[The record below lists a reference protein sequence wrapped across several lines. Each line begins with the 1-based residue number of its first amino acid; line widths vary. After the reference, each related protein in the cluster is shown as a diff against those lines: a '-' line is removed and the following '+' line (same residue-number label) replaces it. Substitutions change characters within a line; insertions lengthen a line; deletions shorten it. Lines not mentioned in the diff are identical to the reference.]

1 MLDVIKGM
9 LFGNKQSI
17 EANEI
22 KNSTIF
28 QISGD
33 VNNYGYN
40 DVNSLT
46 EVGGN
51 KLISRMVS
59 FNIDNLCTLLLKM
72 KIQELKQELNI
83 AFSYG
88 LSKLSDS
95 DKEKIYFLRFCQ
107 SLHDSE
113 IENCQVALDFLSG
126 NYRDEALWLKN
137 NWDRPFEIDINDHI
151 RHLPEIQILIIDRL
165 FSVGN
170 FKKIIDIYN
179 RLILTG
185 EDKIALTEIFCTQL
199 KYYCGLAMFNTG
211 SFNDSFEI
219 FKDLKKLTS
228 EEKFDFFFNIV
239 KVQKANVNCVDER
252 NETELVQAK
261 QELDTVENKYPDLAK
276 VNEELISYLKLLTYF
291 NLGRIKV
298 CYLDN
303 IKEIFQGFSQKI
315 KELDLIKFYFGLCL
329 ELREEFEQAIS
340 CYLSSEWQKNPN
352 TSIRLLLCYVRMKD
366 YNNIVL
372 KYDELQESAITLQ
385 HKGVLLLAYYYKNDA
400 SYHEKLQDALKTV
413 NKSFEDLFHVANYV
427 FDEETFEEYIVKTIN
442 EMLDLGVS
450 FNGVENYIL
459 SGYIYMFL
467 HFRKMNF
474 LMKTLDEIASLS
486 ILSNEITYDI
496 FYFFNEM
503 LKQMNESDGL
513 DTQPEIKTIERI
525 SDRFI
530 KENVAKN
537 LFLVI
542 KIKCLEKSRK
552 YYSMLKY
559 SKELFEIEPEPNVA
573 ANIIALSLQQKIVDA
588 DYYAP
593 YLKAVYDSDVPG
605 HFMRAAFA
613 LKVLGKVGE
622 ADYYAYKA
630 LYYLNGLDDY
640 NIYGEIFRYFLQ
652 NDERKSTDLNLKQAS
667 GNTVLSLMQVDS
679 DNKDSL
685 LICLD
690 SEADLNI
697 DDNKSMDVK
706 HVNRRDSLYSKL
718 VTSSIGQILNIK
730 GKRYKVCEIVDR
742 NVFAFRYV
750 MRKIDDHREQFDKYI
765 WPITGNSIEDTIDQ
779 IKKILSKSKK
789 RNEYLLN
796 LYNFKNNSIGI
807 PIDWFIDG
815 QYDRYIDAIMY
826 LLYSE
831 DLAYYAGE
839 ATCEDTIEKVYVISI
854 STLCILAMKDWLNI
868 LEPIL
873 DRIVCPE
880 SYISFFQNLLDD
892 ERKKQNDSHGLIAL
906 NNDNLTFLNYD
917 EKVPEILE
925 RIVEEC
931 KKFKIVK
938 VEEDEHINFEIIDGC
953 LKAEIMVADMKTNV
967 VQMDAL
973 IVSSKLDAKYICDDL
988 FFRRLA
994 TQKGIKNTNFSS
1006 MLRILGDLETSV
1018 PIIIELS
1025 KTNYLIMPFLFRND
1039 EEARKILLNLTSGKI
1054 KKEYYNHIKE
1064 QFELN
1069 KSFFSK
1075 AKTNCNISD

>member
-40 DVNSLT
+40 DANSLT

-537 LFLVI
+537 LFL
-542 KIKCLEKSRK
+542 S
-552 YYSMLKY
+552 
-559 SKELFEIEPEPNVA
+559 
-573 ANIIALSLQQKIVDA
+573 
-588 DYYAP
+588 
-593 YLKAVYDSDVPG
+593 
-605 HFMRAAFA
+605 
-613 LKVLGKVGE
+613 
-622 ADYYAYKA
+622 
-630 LYYLNGLDDY
+630 
-640 NIYGEIFRYFLQ
+640 
-652 NDERKSTDLNLKQAS
+652 
-667 GNTVLSLMQVDS
+667 
-679 DNKDSL
+679 
-685 LICLD
+685 
-690 SEADLNI
+690 
-697 DDNKSMDVK
+697 
-706 HVNRRDSLYSKL
+706 
-718 VTSSIGQILNIK
+718 
-730 GKRYKVCEIVDR
+730 
-742 NVFAFRYV
+742 
-750 MRKIDDHREQFDKYI
+750 
-765 WPITGNSIEDTIDQ
+765 
-779 IKKILSKSKK
+779 
-789 RNEYLLN
+789 
-796 LYNFKNNSIGI
+796 
-807 PIDWFIDG
+807 
-815 QYDRYIDAIMY
+815 
-826 LLYSE
+826 
-831 DLAYYAGE
+831 
-839 ATCEDTIEKVYVISI
+839 
-854 STLCILAMKDWLNI
+854 
-868 LEPIL
+868 
-873 DRIVCPE
+873 
-880 SYISFFQNLLDD
+880 
-892 ERKKQNDSHGLIAL
+892 
-906 NNDNLTFLNYD
+906 
-917 EKVPEILE
+917 
-925 RIVEEC
+925 
-931 KKFKIVK
+931 
-938 VEEDEHINFEIIDGC
+938 
-953 LKAEIMVADMKTNV
+953 
-967 VQMDAL
+967 
-973 IVSSKLDAKYICDDL
+973 
-988 FFRRLA
+988 
-994 TQKGIKNTNFSS
+994 
-1006 MLRILGDLETSV
+1006 
-1018 PIIIELS
+1018 
-1025 KTNYLIMPFLFRND
+1025 
-1039 EEARKILLNLTSGKI
+1039 
-1054 KKEYYNHIKE
+1054 
-1064 QFELN
+1064 
-1069 KSFFSK
+1069 
-1075 AKTNCNISD
+1075 